1 MALGSKILAALVA
14 LIGTISFPSLLFTNQ
29 GFRAFYWNLV
39 GQDFQYAAVGA
50 IAAFSFIIALAS
62 LLWNRS

>member
-14 LIGTISFPSLLFTNQ
+14 VIGTVSFPSLLFTNQ
-29 GFRAFYWNLV
+29 GFRTLYWNLV

-50 IAAFSFIIALAS
+50 IAMFAFIIALAS
-62 LLWNRS
+62 LLWSRS

>member
-14 LIGTISFPSLLFTNQ
+14 VMGTVSFPSLLVTNQ
-29 GFRAFYWNLV
+29 GFRTFYWNLV

-50 IAAFSFIIALAS
+50 IATFSFIIALAS
-62 LLWNRS
+62 LLWTRN